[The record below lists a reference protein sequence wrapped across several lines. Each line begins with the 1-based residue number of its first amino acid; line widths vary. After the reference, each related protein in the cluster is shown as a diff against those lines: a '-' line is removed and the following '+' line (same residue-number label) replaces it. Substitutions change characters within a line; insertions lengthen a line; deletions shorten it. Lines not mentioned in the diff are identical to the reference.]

1 MADKPTGG
9 LKAVEEAA
17 IGSLP
22 GIADLYDDTL
32 LPVEQQGEARHM
44 TGRQWK
50 RYAQAGVS
58 QYVEDAKEAADKAL
72 EAVNKVGSAVEDAR
86 ASAADAKKSAES
98 AKQYSGKPPIIQG
111 GTWWTW
117 NAERQEYADT
127 GEAARGNVMYAVF
140 FVDAGTGELYM
151 VTDEEYTGP
160 GFRLRDGD
168 LEVVLNY
175 GG

>member
-1 MADKPTGG
+1 MADKTTGG
-9 LKAVEEAA
+9 LPAVEEAS

-22 GIADLYDDTL
+22 GIADLYDDSL

-86 ASAADAKKSAES
+86 ASAADAKKSAE
-98 AKQYSGKPPIIQG
+98 
-111 GTWWTW
+111 
-117 NAERQEYADT
+117 R
-127 GEAARGNVMYAVF
+127 R
-140 FVDAGTGELYM
+140 
-151 VTDEEYTGP
+151 
-160 GFRLRDGD
+160 R
-168 LEVVLNY
+168 
-175 GG
+175 

>member
-1 MADKPTGG
+1 
-9 LKAVEEAA
+9 
-17 IGSLP
+17 
-22 GIADLYDDTL
+22 
-32 LPVEQQGEARHM
+32 M

-98 AKQYSGKPPIIQG
+98 AKQYSGKPPVIIDG
-111 GTWWTW
+111 RWWTW

-151 VTDEEYTGP
+151 VTDEEYARP

-168 LEVVLNY
+168 LEVVLN